1 MSYLHI
7 VFKTRS
13 WVLGFI
19 RSCFFLVRN
28 ISLPLLLRSLNFLLS
43 ALEHSGN
50 RRQPDKPLVRLRID
64 YTGGFEPFSG
74 YR

>member
-1 MSYLHI
+1 MGTSIYQV
-7 VFKTRS
+7 VFPFKS
-13 WVLGFI
+13 
-19 RSCFFLVRN
+19 N
-28 ISLPLLLRSLNFLLS
+28 INSLPLILRNLNLFLS